1 MEGVQFFL
9 LIVQIIVAV
18 LMIILVLAQKSD
30 GDSLSGL
37 SSSSAGLN
45 SAISGKASMSILS
58 KITMT
63 LIAIFMINC
72 LILASISKNK
82 SAKISQE
89 LQQAIQEHNS
99 NDTKSTKNEPNQQN
113 QDLTAPDNSNTL
125 KPAVPEVD

>member
-63 LIAIFMINC
+63 LIAIFMVNC
-72 LILASISKNK
+72 LVLASISKNK
-82 SAKISQE
+82 STKISQE
-89 LQQAIQEHNS
+89 LQQAIEDHNS
-99 NDTKSTKNEPNQQN
+99 KDSKSPKNELDQQN
-113 QDLTAPDNSNTL
+113 QSSTLPNDSNTI
-125 KPAVPEVD
+125 KPAVPDVE